1 LPTPPLIRSDDGL
14 VTKVD
19 RPPSDAEGDSAAGK
33 PIGRRL
39 ILAMVGLGTAGVV
52 FGKRLQSIESTLLA
66 PVEEHD
72 PTGLTSL
79 VPAGD
84 SFRFYSV
91 TDSEPNESD
100 TTYSLTVNGMV
111 DRPATFTF
119 ADLTALPQTSLVKD
133 FQCVTGWRVPK
144 VHWSGVALPDLL
156 THVGVQP
163 GASALAFGSFDGTYT
178 ESLTLSQA
186 MRRDVLV
193 ATSMLGG
200 PVSRAHGGPVR
211 LYVAPM
217 YGYKSCKWLGSITVS
232 NKVTPG
238 FWENEGYDVDG
249 WVGASNGRSDAPTS
263 S

>member
-1 LPTPPLIRSDDGL
+1 MTKLDPTPKSD
-14 VTKVD
+14 
-19 RPPSDAEGDSAAGK
+19 EGDSSSGT

-39 ILAMVGLGTAGVV
+39 ILGLVGLGAVGVV
-52 FGKRLQSIESTLLA
+52 FGKRLQSVESAIMA
-66 PVEEHD
+66 PIEEHD

-79 VPAGD
+79 VPDGD

-91 TDSEPNESD
+91 TNDEPDETD
-100 TTYSLTVNGMV
+100 ADWKLTVGGLV
-111 DRPATFTF
+111 DRPVTLTF
-119 ADLTALPQTSLVKD
+119 ADLAAMPQTSLVKD
-133 FQCVTGWRVPK
+133 FQCVTGWRVPS

-156 THVGVQP
+156 KYVGVKA
-163 GASALAFGSFDGTYT
+163 GATALAFGSFDGLYT
-178 ESLTLSQA
+178 ESLSLSQA
-186 MRRDVLV
+186 MRRDVLI

-200 PVSRAHGGPVR
+200 PVTRAHGGPVR

-217 YGYKSCKWLGSITVS
+217 YGYKSCKWLGSITVA
-232 NKVTPG
+232 NHVTPG